1 MTTPTPYTGA
11 PVSTASESP
20 DWPASLWAYA
30 NTIDDQHVLYATSQ
44 ANRDALY
51 ANVRAG
57 AIVSCAALGIV
68 WQKKTTPPTAAAW
81 ITLAEVGT
89 VATSG
94 IITANSPTFTTTEQ
108 HAQRINGFMYMTFS
122 MTYSGSDLVAA
133 SNGNVTDTLVGTLG
147 SAYWPNSGMGNTPR
161 YLSFGIPA
169 SSGGTISVTPTSG
182 AVTLTS
188 LYPGTTLTAG
198 NVMRFDI
205 IHPGA

>member
-1 MTTPTPYTGA
+1 MTTSLTYSGATLPTSG
-11 PVSTASESP
+11 ESP
-20 DWPASLWAYA
+20 DFPAAMLAFG
-30 NTIDDQHVLYATSQ
+30 NGLDQLVVLKATSQ
-44 ANRDALY
+44 SNRDTLY
-51 ANVRAG
+51 ANVNAG
-57 AIVSCAALGIV
+57 TLVSCASLQKV
-68 WQKKTTPPTAAAW
+68 WMKTTTPPTAAAW
-81 ITLAEVGT
+81 ITLAELGT

-94 IITANSPTFTTTEQ
+94 VITAATNFTTTNQ
-108 HAQRINGFMYMTFS
+108 HAQRVNGMMIMTFS
-122 MTYSGSDLVAA
+122 MTYSGSDIVAA

-147 SAYWPNSGMGNTPR
+147 SSYLPNSGMGADPR

-188 LYPGTTLTAG
+188 LYPGTTLTSG